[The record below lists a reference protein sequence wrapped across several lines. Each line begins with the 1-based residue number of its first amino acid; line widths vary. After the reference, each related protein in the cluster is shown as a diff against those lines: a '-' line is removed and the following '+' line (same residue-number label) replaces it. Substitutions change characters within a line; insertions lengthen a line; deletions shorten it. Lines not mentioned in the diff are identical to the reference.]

1 MARTTHATSDMAETA
16 LAMSDPPDHAS
27 SCRRSAI
34 VSLLQTEARE
44 TAQEDSVNP
53 LSSPRRVVVRL
64 GLCGLCQTAGYVI
77 PQMYLRSE
85 GEAIM
90 RLEATVPD
98 NRGAAVL
105 ELAEELGLSR
115 SQLID
120 EALAL
125 FMKALME
132 VRRGRRLVTLDPHS
146 SQPACEL
153 ATPTLSALEWTM
165 RPEKIDL
172 PAKALARMQELVKA
186 PPKPGARL
194 RAAAKR
200 HSR

>member
-1 MARTTHATSDMAETA
+1 
-16 LAMSDPPDHAS
+16 
-27 SCRRSAI
+27 
-34 VSLLQTEARE
+34 
-44 TAQEDSVNP
+44 
-53 LSSPRRVVVRL
+53 
-64 GLCGLCQTAGYVI
+64 
-77 PQMYLRSE
+77 
-85 GEAIM
+85 M

-125 FMKALME
+125 FLTALME
-132 VRRGRRLVTLDPHS
+132 IRRGRRLVTLDPQS

-153 ATPTLSALEWTM
+153 ATPTLSALEWAM
-165 RPEKIDL
+165 RPEKLDV
-172 PAKALARMQELVKA
+172 PAKVLARMQGLVNA

-194 RAAAKR
+194 RAAVKR
-200 HSR
+200 HLK